1 MKFADYIYHHP
12 DVETLKKEI
21 QTIEK
26 QLQEASDL
34 ESFWNAFMAF
44 DALNQHLSTDLNL
57 CEIRHTINTKDSYY
71 KQEEDYLNEILPI
84 VQEDLVRVGN
94 VILESPYRKELE
106 KKIPQTYFWA
116 KELEKKCFSPEV
128 IEDLQIENKASSAY
142 DPEQD
147 EYSDRY

>member
-106 KKIPQTYFWA
+106 KKIPQTYF
-116 KELEKKCFSPEV
+116 
-128 IEDLQIENKASSAY
+128 
-142 DPEQD
+142 
-147 EYSDRY
+147 

>member
-44 DALNQHLSTDLNL
+44 DALNQH
-57 CEIRHTINTKDSYY
+57 
-71 KQEEDYLNEILPI
+71 
-84 VQEDLVRVGN
+84 
-94 VILESPYRKELE
+94 
-106 KKIPQTYFWA
+106 
-116 KELEKKCFSPEV
+116 
-128 IEDLQIENKASSAY
+128 
-142 DPEQD
+142 
-147 EYSDRY
+147 

>member
-1 MKFADYIYHHP
+1 MKFVDYIYHHP

-34 ESFWNAFMAF
+34 ESFWNSFMAF

-116 KELEKKCFSPEV
+116 KELEKKCFSP
-128 IEDLQIENKASSAY
+128 KGSF
-142 DPEQD
+142 
-147 EYSDRY
+147 